1 MAEKYRLVTRS
12 DFDGLVCAM
21 ILKEVDLIDDI
32 KFVHPKDMQD
42 GLIPVTNRD
51 ITTNLPYVEGV
62 HLAFDHHS
70 SEVTD
75 DEKKPAYIIEGDAPS
90 AARVVYE
97 YYGGKEKLPRISE
110 EIMAAVDKSDSAQFD
125 MDDILNPKGWTLM
138 SFLMD
143 ARTGLGRF
151 HKFRISNYDLMMQ
164 LIDFC
169 LEHSVEEVLELPD
182 VKERVDL
189 YFSQQQ
195 EFKAQLMRVT
205 KMKGDV
211 AVIYLKDE
219 EIIYTGNRFLI
230 YALFPQA
237 KISVHVMWGF
247 RKQNTAVT
255 IGKSI
260 VNRSS
265 TIDIG
270 EICHYY
276 GGGGHRNAGTCQLP
290 NDEIDGILP
299 DIINLLNEKTTL
311 KALDKKKGPQF

>member
-21 ILKEVDLIDDI
+21 LLKEMDLIDDI

-42 GLIPVTNRD
+42 GIVPVSSRD
-51 ITTNLPYVEGV
+51 ITTNLPYVAGV

-70 SEVTD
+70 SEVT
-75 DEKKPAYIIEGDAPS
+75 EEEIPAYIIEGGAPS
-90 AARVVYE
+90 TARVVYN
-97 YYGGKEKLPRISE
+97 YYGGKEKFHRIPDD
-110 EIMAAVDKSDSAQFD
+110 IMEAVDKCDSAQFT
-125 MDDILNPKGWTLM
+125 MDEILNPKGWVLM
-138 SFLMD
+138 GFLMD

-151 HKFRISNYDLMMQ
+151 HNFKISNYDLMMQ

-169 LEHSVEEVLELPD
+169 LDHTVEEVLELPD

-189 YFSQQQ
+189 YFSQQKD
-195 EFKAQLMRVT
+195 FKEQLLRVS
-205 KMKGDV
+205 KMVGDV
-211 AVIYLKDE
+211 VVIYLKDE
-219 EIIYTGNRFLI
+219 EIIYSGNRFLI
-230 YALFPQA
+230 YALYPQA

-247 RKQNTAVT
+247 KKQNTAVT

-265 TIDIG
+265 NVNIG

-276 GGGGHRNAGTCQLP
+276 GGGGHHNAGTCQLP
-290 NDEIDGILP
+290 NDEVDGILP
-299 DIINLLNEKTTL
+299 EIYDLLNEKTTL
-311 KALDKKKGPQF
+311 DKVNH

>member
-21 ILKEVDLIDDI
+21 ILKEMDLIDDI

-169 LEHSVEEVLELPD
+169 LEHPVEEVLELPD